1 MASFIEKGK
10 RSLCVFCL
18 TLYLFTLESA
28 CYCSKRAVEVTV
40 LRAEMKQCTDQV
52 QRLTREFSEM
62 KKEVLAARKEVDTTR
77 FALTEISNKLKEIQ

>member
-77 FALTEISNKLKEIQ
+77 FTLTEISNKLKEIQ

>member
-77 FALTEISNKLKEIQ
+77 FTLTVISNKLKEIQ

>member
-18 TLYLFTLESA
+18 TLYLFTLESV

-52 QRLTREFSEM
+52 QTLTREFSEM
-62 KKEVLAARKEVDTTR
+62 KKEVLAARKEVD
-77 FALTEISNKLKEIQ
+77 LL